1 MYADT
6 IKSIVRPTSPRFR
19 RSRQPEP
26 GSCSTHQPKILFR
39 QAEPTSVHHRP
50 DGIMPWATIVRT
62 TDRQSD
68 DGVGRDA
75 GGCGMTAMRALTF
88 FVTAATKCIAICCT
102 AQQPWR
108 LGPTWQQGSEAP
120 SSANGTARCLTRFP
134 PPQAFSSRS
143 RRSGAAWPTASPTG
157 SRSGVHRLSSHC

>member
-26 GSCSTHQPKILFR
+26 GSCSTPQPKILFR

-50 DGIMPWATIVRT
+50 DGVMPWATIVRT

-68 DGVGRDA
+68 DGVGRDTD
-75 GGCGMTAMRALTF
+75 GSGMAAMRPHF
-88 FVTAATKCIAICCT
+88 FVIAATKCIAICCT
-102 AQQPWR
+102 AQ
-108 LGPTWQQGSEAP
+108 
-120 SSANGTARCLTRFP
+120 
-134 PPQAFSSRS
+134 
-143 RRSGAAWPTASPTG
+143 
-157 SRSGVHRLSSHC
+157 